1 MRLILLGPPG
11 VGKGTQAK
19 FLIDKLGAIQLS
31 TGDLLRTAV
40 REGSELGGKAKDF
53 MDRGELVPD
62 DVILG
67 LIRETMSELGGKPVI
82 FDGFPRTVPQA
93 EGLDKLLAELD
104 MKVNKVIELTID
116 DQVVIDRLSSRRS
129 CPKCG
134 AVYNLMFKPPKR
146 ENVCDACGNE
156 GLILRDDDKPEV
168 IANRLKIYHDQTAPL
183 SDYYRGAGVLAR
195 VEGDGTVV
203 EVRRRVEAEVE

>member
-67 LIRETMSELGGKPVI
+67 LIRETMSELGVKPVI

-93 EGLDKLLAELD
+93 EGLDKLMAELD
-104 MKVNKVIELTID
+104 MKVDKVIELTID